1 MYKCQDIWACALDI
15 NPQIK
20 VDVRINESTERCTT
34 GRLSGQFINE
44 AGNVYMKAVIAAW
57 F

>member
-20 VDVRINESTERCTT
+20 VEVR
-34 GRLSGQFINE
+34 INE